1 MKKSFDCIAMKREAA
16 ARIYEKTKDM
26 TLEEQVAYW
35 KERTRI
41 LREEQA
47 ASREKARAPKQV
59 SSNG

>member
-16 ARIYEKTKDM
+16 ARIYGKTKDM
-26 TLEEQVAYW
+26 SLEEQVAYW

-47 ASREKARAPKQV
+47 ARRPKPL
-59 SSNG
+59 SK